1 MLLTSTE
8 SNGSD
13 LCRSSLLI
21 VKEMMMLK
29 VVGLAAIR
37 VGILLTVNLAPSRFS
52 RSRASQPRSAL
63 QLL

>member
-1 MLLTSTE
+1 MLTSIE
-8 SNGSD
+8 SNGLD
-13 LCRSSLLI
+13 LRYSSLLT
-21 VKEMMMLK
+21 VREMMMLS

-63 QLL
+63 Q